1 MEGDGGITPHRPL
14 GSEGP
19 GCRSN
24 LLVFF
29 REHDGED
36 APRDVGVG
44 GVGRAILHVQ
54 VVVIDLE
61 HDRFAVDVERGAVV
75 LLPRVIIVGERVER
89 LTAAQAFATK
99 SEPFAHMPR
108 VR

>member
-1 MEGDGGITPHRPL
+1 MVGSRPTRPL

-36 APRDVGVG
+36 APRHVGVG

-54 VVVIDLE
+54 VEIIDLE
-61 HDRFAVDVERGAVV
+61 DDRFAVDVERRAVV
-75 LLPRVIIVGERVER
+75 LLPRVVV
-89 LTAAQAFATK
+89 LA
-99 SEPFAHMPR
+99 
-108 VR
+108 